1 MNIDILKIC
10 LDLRHVEI
18 HGFEKADVDA
28 RVNVLKEK
36 SLVSIFITPSPVFD
50 INQHSKGLIVVGSLN
65 HISDMTRKCP
75 RLRSLH
81 VQRFLTD
88 WSSANSLMLDMSD
101 ACGCCPDVHESIFTG
116 NMLNTNNLRLLRIMC
131 TGSVTN
137 LLSYRISTWVQKME
151 QV

>member
-1 MNIDILKIC
+1 MNFVILKIC

-36 SLVSIFITPSPVFD
+36 SLVSFFITPSPIFD
-50 INQHSKGLIVVGSLN
+50 VNQHSKGLTVVGSFN

-75 RLRSLH
+75 RLRSLY

-101 ACGCCPDVHESIFTG
+101 AFGCCPNVHEIIFNG
-116 NMLNTNNLRLLRIMC
+116 NMIITNKLRLLRTMC
-131 TGSVTN
+131 TGSV
-137 LLSYRISTWVQKME
+137 S
-151 QV
+151 